1 MDPALRVVKLIRI
14 AMLASVVLYVFI
26 AEMAAPKSA
35 APPNLMIFY
44 VLTFM
49 AVVSV
54 ILITGL
60 RRFWIIPAATALPV
74 PLPDMAINRWRTGY
88 ILVYAFSE
96 AIALYGLALRFI
108 GFSLSQVAPFYL
120 AAFVLLMMLAP
131 QLPTSELS

>member
-14 AMLASVVLYVFI
+14 AMLVSVVLYVVI

-35 APPNLMIFY
+35 APPNLIIFY

-49 AVVSV
+49 AITSV
-54 ILITGL
+54 ILIMGF
-60 RRFWIIPAATALPV
+60 RRFWIVPAAAALPMPV
-74 PLPDMAINRWRTGY
+74 PDAAINRWRTGY
-88 ILVYAFSE
+88 ILAYAFAE
-96 AIALYGLALRFI
+96 TIALYGLVLRFL

-131 QLPTSELS
+131 QWPASELS

>member
-49 AVVSV
+49 AIVSV

-60 RRFWIIPAATALPV
+60 RRFWIIPATTAASVATSGYGDQ
-74 PLPDMAINRWRTGY
+74 PLAHRLHPRIR
-88 ILVYAFSE
+88 LF
-96 AIALYGLALRFI
+96 
-108 GFSLSQVAPFYL
+108 
-120 AAFVLLMMLAP
+120 
-131 QLPTSELS
+131 